1 MISNIISFIITI
13 ALLVFDVFPLIYEFT
28 GNINNHDIFFQT
40 LLFLGIYFLIDYII
54 GIFIS
59 YYFQFSIEER
69 YGFNKTTLKI
79 FIIDKIKG
87 LLLGIIFGGGI
98 IYLLT
103 LAFNY
108 MTPLKFFLNAWIGVV
123 IFVLLMNIL
132 YTKIFVKLFNKLT
145 PLADGELKD
154 IIINFS
160 KSVGYEVRKISVM
173 DASKRTTKLNASFSG
188 FGRFKQVI
196 LFDNLLEKMSPDEIL
211 SVLAHE
217 IGHSQKKHIIK
228 NLLISIINLS
238 VYLLIIAFTSTYN
251 ELSVAFGFE
260 GANIGFGI
268 ILFLFIME
276 PISIIENMI
285 LNHISR
291 KFEYEADNYAAIN
304 TNKESMINALK
315 VLARENYSNLNPHP
329 LYVAIKYSHPPVA
342 YRIRAINNITF

>member
-1 MISNIISFIITI
+1 MNYLILTLIILSFLFETYLSILNYRNKDKEIPEEAKDVYDEMSYKKWIKYNMETFRLRMISNIISFIITI
-13 ALLVFDVFPLIYEFT
+13 TLLVFEVFPLIYEFA
-28 GNINNHDIFFQT
+28 GNLSSHDITIQT
-40 LLFLGIYFLIDYII
+40 LIFLGIYFLIDYII

-145 PLADGELKD
+145 PLEDGGLKD
-154 IIINFS
+154 KIINFS

-217 IGHSQKKHIIK
+217 IGHSKKKHIIK

-238 VYLLIIAFTSTYN
+238 VYLLIISFTSTYN
-251 ELSVAFGFE
+251 ELSVAIGFE

-285 LNHISR
+285 LNHIS
-291 KFEYEADNYAAIN
+291 
-304 TNKESMINALK
+304 
-315 VLARENYSNLNPHP
+315 
-329 LYVAIKYSHPPVA
+329 
-342 YRIRAINNITF
+342 